1 MIDLTTRLLLQKYS
15 PQDPR
20 LQVAALVE
28 TSSQDQDASIKA
40 TPTLSAYV
48 DPRLTWLLDNNYPL
62 DTALLLYQE
71 IKWPQPAIT

>member
-28 TSSQDQDASIKA
+28 TSSQDQDASTKA
-40 TPTLSAYV
+40 SPTPSISF
-48 DPRLTWLLDNNYPL
+48 DPRLSWLLDNNYPL
-62 DTALLLYQE
+62 DAALLLYQE
-71 IKWPQPAIT
+71 IKWPQPAIN